1 MCIYTYTYVPV
12 FRVCTIII
20 LNCWSGQ
27 YDTCNCCLFYRHV
40 FTHVHAKQVGS
51 GRPGEGS
58 GRLAIS
64 SKDGAKG
71 PLAVTQ
77 VGCDTCTCSV

>member
-1 MCIYTYTYVPV
+1 ME
-12 FRVCTIII
+12 
-20 LNCWSGQ
+20 Q
-27 YDTCNCCLFYRHV
+27 CLMEARTRLFQRHV
-40 FTHVHAKQVGS
+40 FSHVHAKQVGS

-77 VGCDTCTCSV
+77 VGCDTCTCCVCHVLQLSLLYTCA